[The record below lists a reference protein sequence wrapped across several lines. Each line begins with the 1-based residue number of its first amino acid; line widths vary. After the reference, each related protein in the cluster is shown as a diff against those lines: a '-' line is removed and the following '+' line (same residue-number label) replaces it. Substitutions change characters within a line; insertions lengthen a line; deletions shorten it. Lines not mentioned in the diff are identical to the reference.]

1 MIGAVLR
8 LFANNAARVA
18 YLVMERRPFIVFGEV
33 PRNAINGLSA
43 FCPNRVLRE
52 LEGDEVVSSSL
63 KLLKN
68 FVDAERNDP
77 SANRFFLTA
86 YDISAETAMK
96 LHSTV
101 PMGWIAVLSK
111 IPTQK
116 DSLTEFPVFDAS
128 SSIFRGFPTACELDY
143 EFSLIRKVTSL
154 LEECDEAT
162 ADEFTRLEQK
172 DFYDKAKAFRT
183 LITKSAEDAPER
195 FVDSLLRDA
204 IRFDMSTLQVS
215 KILSLL
221 RSEHYDNLLSTLES
235 KLGPS
240 YRERL
245 ISELSDR
252 TRKLVPLDPLSVIS
266 LPNELVPVAKAMAK
280 LCSASVDEVAR
291 EIRKRKG
298 ATFKLLEELRES
310 GYLTLKRTEGKIRF
324 SIKP

>member
-1 MIGAVLR
+1 LIGDVLG
-8 LFANNAARVA
+8 LFADNAARVA
-18 YLVMERRPFIVFGEV
+18 YLVMERKPFIVLGEV
-33 PRNAINGLSA
+33 PKDAINGLSA

-63 KLLKN
+63 KLLKA

-77 SANRFFLTA
+77 AASRFFLTA
-86 YDISAETAMK
+86 YDVSVETVSR
-96 LHSTV
+96 LYSTV
-101 PMGWIAVLSK
+101 PIGWIAVLAKSLN
-111 IPTQK
+111 QK
-116 DSLTEFPVFDAS
+116 DSLAEFPVFDTTSAS
-128 SSIFRGFPTACELDY
+128 FAGFPAACELDY

-183 LITKSAEDAPER
+183 LVAQSADESPEV
-195 FVDSLLRDA
+195 FVDSLLKDL
-204 IRFDMSTLQVS
+204 IRFGISSLQVS

-221 RSEHYDNLLSTLES
+221 RSERYDNLSSTLEA

-245 ISELSDR
+245 ISELADR
-252 TRKLVPLDPLSVIS
+252 TRKLIPLDPLSIIS
-266 LPNELVPVAKAMAK
+266 LSNELIPVAKAMVK
-280 LCSASVDEVAR
+280 LNSASVDEVAR

-298 ATFKLLEELRES
+298 VTFKLLEELRER
-310 GYLTLKRTEGKIRF
+310 GYLTVKRTEGKIRF
-324 SIKP
+324 TVKS

>member
-1 MIGAVLR
+1 MIGAVLG

-18 YLVMERRPFIVFGEV
+18 YLVMERKPFIVLGEV

-63 KLLKN
+63 KLLKS

-86 YDISAETAMK
+86 YDISVETVSK
-96 LHSTV
+96 LNSVV
-101 PMGWIAVLSK
+101 PIGWVAVLSK
-111 IPTQK
+111 IPTQT
-116 DSLTEFPVFDAS
+116 DSLNEFPVFDALS
-128 SSIFRGFPTACELDY
+128 SSFRGFPTACELDY
-143 EFSLIRKVTSL
+143 EFSLIRKVASL

-183 LITKSAEDAPER
+183 LITQSGQEAPKQ
-195 FVDSLLRDA
+195 FVDSLLRDV
-204 IRFDMSTLQVS
+204 IRFDMSGLQVS

-221 RSEHYDNLLSTLES
+221 RSERYDNLLSILES

-245 ISELSDR
+245 ISELADR
-252 TRKLVPLDPLSVIS
+252 TRKLAPLDPLSIVS
-266 LPNELVPVAKAMAK
+266 LPSELVPVAKAMVK
-280 LCSASVDEVAR
+280 LCSASVDEVAK

-298 ATFKLLEELRES
+298 VTFKLLEELRER
-310 GYLTLKRTEGKIRF
+310 GYLTLKRAEGKIRF
-324 SIKP
+324 STKS